1 MNNDTDVLEFDF
13 PDYEEPYPPFPDV
26 KIALFDKED
35 SYSRN
40 RDIADKLYADKLEKE
55 KLRIKKLRKAVR
67 KKRKRASR
75 SKKHPLRR
83 ILSIIAL
90 FFAVETSV
98 LFVSLGGVEALTEYI
113 ESIQNGTA
121 VLPQTAV
128 SEKSYV
134 PAKPFEQDDA
144 GEYDTIYT
152 TDEMSFMFMPNASND
167 VITVGVWA
175 RNLTE
180 EKCWIMCDNFYLTDG
195 EQTVRDYN
203 IISYTHETARY
214 KIYDEKYYKNTDPIA
229 FGFNRTGRSAFYL
242 EFSLTQ
248 FEEKG
253 QIISI
258 GYDSQHY
265 LGVLIEN
272 TPDDFEVPF
281 LIYD

>member
-1 MNNDTDVLEFDF
+1 MNSDTDVLEFDF

-26 KIALFDKED
+26 KVALFDKED
-35 SYSRN
+35 SYSKN
-40 RDIADKLYADKLEKE
+40 RDIADRLYENELEKE
-55 KLRIKKLRKAVR
+55 KRRIKKLRKAVW

-83 ILSIIAL
+83 IFSIIAL
-90 FFAVETSV
+90 FFAVEASV
-98 LFVSLGGVEALTEYI
+98 LFVSLGGVGALADYI
-113 ESIQNGTA
+113 ESIRSGTA
-121 VLPQTAV
+121 SLPQAAA
-128 SEKSYV
+128 SEKPYV

-152 TDEMSFMFMPNASND
+152 TDEMSFMFMPSASNNA
-167 VITVGVWA
+167 ITVGVWA

-180 EKCWIMCDNFYLTDG
+180 EKYWIMCDNFYLTDG
-195 EQTVRDYN
+195 EQTVTDYKV
-203 IISYTHETARY
+203 ISYTHETARY
-214 KIYDEKYYKNTDPIA
+214 TISDEKYYKNAAPIA
-229 FGFNRTGRSAFYL
+229 FGFNRTGRTGFYL

-248 FEEKG
+248 FEENG
-253 QIISI
+253 QILSI

-265 LGVLIEN
+265 LGPFIEN